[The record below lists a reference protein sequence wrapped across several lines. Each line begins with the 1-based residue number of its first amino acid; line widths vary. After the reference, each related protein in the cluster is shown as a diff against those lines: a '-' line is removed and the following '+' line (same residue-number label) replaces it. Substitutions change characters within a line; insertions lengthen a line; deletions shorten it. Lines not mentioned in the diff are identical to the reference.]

1 MIKKIVLASA
11 ATLALIVLPAQADGH
26 GDKMEKKGQQMHK
39 AAKKSSSP
47 FLIQK
52 GLPHFT
58 QLLMQQWDS
67 KELALTEKQKTAL
80 LKVRKATFG
89 GVKKLKPQ
97 IMALEKEIKKS
108 IKHGSEADTLQSK
121 VEKLAMLRAEATMVH
136 LRCIENTKSTLDKR
150 QLKHLKGE
158 AGNR

>member
-11 ATLALIVLPAQADGH
+11 ATLALIVLPVQASGH
-26 GDKMEKKGQQMHK
+26 GGKKDKEGQQMHK

-67 KELALTEKQKTAL
+67 KELALTEKQKAAL
-80 LKVRKATFG
+80 LKVRKATLG

-97 IMALEKEIKKS
+97 IMMLEKKIKKA
-108 IKHGSEADTLQSK
+108 IKHGTKAETLQTE
-121 VEKLAMLRAEATMVH
+121 VEKLAKLRAEATMVH
-136 LRCIENTKSTLDKR
+136 LRCIENTRSTLDKR
-150 QLKHLKGE
+150 QLKYLKGK
-158 AGNR
+158 AGKH